1 MGDLIRKFAV
11 ALILMVGV
19 VGCSDN
25 DNALKITGPEVSQ
38 GPGRVYPITQVNFAS
53 NDGIQVSALFGVR
66 SGSRDLPVVILLHDL
81 GGDKNDWLSGTG
93 AFVELL
99 ERDYAVLAI
108 DLRGHGNTPLPED
121 RQVLQLVDLENSF
134 LDVHAALTWLQS
146 QDGVDANRVA
156 VVGSGSG
163 GNIAYVSLG
172 VFPEQIKT
180 GISLSPGLWEVAS
193 LTPLVVGDGI
203 NPFDPQ
209 SMLYMVGDQDQLQG
223 PDITLSY
230 VDFARNLES
239 LTAEPK
245 SLRVFQNSAD
255 HGFELLDN
263 VPEALDLLFLWLEN
277 NL

>member
-25 DNALKITGPEVSQ
+25 DNALNITGPEVSQ

-53 NDGIQVSALFGVR
+53 NDGVQVSALFGVR

-99 ERDYAVLAI
+99 EHDYAVLAI

-121 RQVLQLVDLENSF
+121 RQVLELVDLENSF

-163 GNIAYVSLG
+163 GNVAYVSLG

-193 LTPLVVGDGI
+193 LTPLVIGDGI
-203 NPFDPQ
+203 NPFEPQ

-245 SLRVFQNSAD
+245 GLRVFQNSAD

>member
-99 ERDYAVLAI
+99 ERDYAGFGYRSARPWQYALA
-108 DLRGHGNTPLPED
+108 RGSTG
-121 RQVLQLVDLENSF
+121 
-134 LDVHAALTWLQS
+134 AA
-146 QDGVDANRVA
+146 
-156 VVGSGSG
+156 VGR
-163 GNIAYVSLG
+163 
-172 VFPEQIKT
+172 
-180 GISLSPGLWEVAS
+180 PG
-193 LTPLVVGDGI
+193 
-203 NPFDPQ
+203 
-209 SMLYMVGDQDQLQG
+209 
-223 PDITLSY
+223 
-230 VDFARNLES
+230 
-239 LTAEPK
+239 K
-245 SLRVFQNSAD
+245 
-255 HGFELLDN
+255 
-263 VPEALDLLFLWLEN
+263 
-277 NL
+277 

>member
-1 MGDLIRKFAV
+1 MGDLIRKFAMP
-11 ALILMVGV
+11 LLLMLGI

-25 DNALKITGPEVSQ
+25 DNNLKITGPEVTT
-38 GPGRVYPITQVNFAS
+38 GPGRVYPIKQVSFAS
-53 NDGIQVSALFGVR
+53 NDGLQVSGLFGALT
-66 SGSRDLPVVILLHDL
+66 GSQALPVVILLHDL
-81 GGDKNDWLSGTG
+81 GGEKNDWLSGTG

-99 ERDYAVLAI
+99 EHNYAVLAI
-108 DLRGHGNTPLPED
+108 DMRGHGNTPLPED
-121 RQVLQLVDLENSF
+121 RQVLQLLDLENSF
-134 LDVHAALTWLQS
+134 LDVHAALTWLQD
-146 QDGVDANRVA
+146 QPGVDANRVA

-163 GNIAYVSLG
+163 GNVAYVSLG

-180 GISLSPGLWEVAS
+180 GISLSPGLWEASS

-203 NPFDPQ
+203 NPFGPR

-223 PDITLSY
+223 PDIVLSY
-230 VDFARNLES
+230 ADFARNLVS

-245 SLRVFQNSAD
+245 DLRVFQNSSD
-255 HGFELLDN
+255 HGFELLNN

>member
-1 MGDLIRKFAV
+1 M
-11 ALILMVGV
+11 
-19 VGCSDN
+19 
-25 DNALKITGPEVSQ
+25 
-38 GPGRVYPITQVNFAS
+38 
-53 NDGIQVSALFGVR
+53 
-66 SGSRDLPVVILLHDL
+66 
-81 GGDKNDWLSGTG
+81 
-93 AFVELL
+93 L
-99 ERDYAVLAI
+99 E
-108 DLRGHGNTPLPED
+108 
-121 RQVLQLVDLENSF
+121 LVDLENSF

-163 GNIAYVSLG
+163 GNVAYVSLG

-245 SLRVFQNSAD
+245 GLRVFQNSAD

-263 VPEALDLLFLWLEN
+263 LPEALDLLFIWLEN